1 MKAQI
6 SIEGIDSI
14 FANGFLKLANKLMQ
28 DLTEGVVIDKEKMK
42 IDISISSAENEQQRS
57 WWRHERLRKNLW
69 QLPTHG
75 RSDRATI

>member
-42 IDISISSAENEQQRS
+42 IDISISSAENE
-57 WWRHERLRKNLW
+57 
-69 QLPTHG
+69 
-75 RSDRATI
+75 